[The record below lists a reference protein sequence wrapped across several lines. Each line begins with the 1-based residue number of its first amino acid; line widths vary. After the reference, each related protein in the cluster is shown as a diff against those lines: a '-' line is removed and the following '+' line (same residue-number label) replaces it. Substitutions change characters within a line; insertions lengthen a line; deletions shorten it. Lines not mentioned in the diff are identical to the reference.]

1 MQKVELLAP
10 AGDLET
16 CKVAL
21 LAGADAV
28 YIAGKNFGARAFSK
42 NFTDEELCEAIE
54 YAHIRRKKVYITVN
68 TIVYNEEMNAAF
80 DYIKYLYEIHADAL
94 IIQDLGLL
102 RFVREK
108 FPDFEVHAS
117 TQMNI
122 YDVKG
127 ALALQKLGVKR
138 VVLARE
144 TPLEVVQKIAEL
156 SIETEIFIHGAL
168 CFCASGNC
176 LMSYA
181 IGKRSGNRGKC
192 AQPCRKKYT
201 LLEDGRRLNTNES
214 LLSMKD
220 LNTIDKI
227 DQIINNKVTSL
238 KIEGRMKSKEYVYA
252 VVSSY
257 RKTIDAYY
265 QTKKIK
271 INSIIN
277 ERLLVTFNR
286 EFTKGYLFKEKN
298 HLLTNIK
305 TVNHQ
310 GLSIGKVISSTKN
323 YVEIKLTH
331 PLRINDAIR
340 IVSEEEIGFV
350 VNKMFVNSI
359 DVKEA
364 IIGEIVKIPIQK
376 YIKIGSIVVKT
387 KDAEIEKETK
397 VLLEE
402 ETIKEDVLVT
412 LFIHY
417 QEEAKLILKA
427 KKIQV
432 EVKGPILNE
441 ISNKQVDELFFEER
455 LNKTKDTPFI
465 FKKIIIDYDKIAYIS
480 VKDINELRRNAIQA
494 LEEKIKTSF
503 QRQMVVPYI
512 EKPKYPKTSEF
523 SLEAIVHT
531 KEQYDICKEK
541 GIEVIYTDFPSE
553 LENGPRLINVSG
565 KGIVQNIGNM
575 FDGCTCSS
583 YLNVV
588 NNEAIKMLLAMG
600 ANKIYLSN
608 ELEVNQL
615 DSFSKIAKEVD
626 LGIMVYGKMDLMV
639 TKHCF
644 ISKLKGETFKHCN
657 QCQNHYYEL
666 MDEYH
671 NKMRVFTN
679 PVYDCSLRILDYNKR
694 DWLNDMN
701 QIKKSN
707 IRKWLLVFT
716 DESKEIVKNILEKY
730 QSILNK

>member
-1 MQKVELLAP
+1 MDKIELLAP

-42 NFTDEELCEAIE
+42 NFTDEELCEAIN
-54 YAHIRRKKVYITVN
+54 YAHVRGKKVYITVN
-68 TIVYNEEMNAAF
+68 TIVYNEEMNEAI

-102 RFVREK
+102 RYVREK

-127 ALALQKLGVKR
+127 ALALQQLGVKR

-201 LLEDGRRLNTNES
+201 LLEDEIKQNANES

-227 DQIINNKVTSL
+227 DQIIGAKVTSL

-271 INSIIN
+271 INPIIN

-310 GLSIGKVISSTKN
+310 GLPIGKVIRSTKN
-323 YVEIKLTH
+323 YVEIKLSH

-340 IVSEEEIGFV
+340 IVGEEEIGFI

-364 IIGEIVKIPIQK
+364 TTDEIVKIPIQK
-376 YIKIGSIVVKT
+376 YIKTGSIVVKT

-397 VLLEE
+397 ILLEE
-402 ETIKEDVLVT
+402 EKIKEDVVAT

-417 QEEAKLILKA
+417 QEEAKLILKT

-432 EVKGPILNE
+432 EVNGPILNE
-441 ISNKQVDELFFEER
+441 TSNKQVDELFFEER

-480 VKDINELRRNAIQA
+480 VKDINELRRKAIQA
-494 LEEKIKTSF
+494 LEEKIKISF
-503 QRQMVVPYI
+503 QRQMVPYM
-512 EKPKYPKTSEF
+512 EEPKYPKTSEYSF
-523 SLEAIVHT
+523 EAIVHT

-541 GIEVIYTDFPSE
+541 GIEVIYSDFQSE
-553 LENGPRLINVSG
+553 LENEPRLINVSSR
-565 KGIVQNIGNM
+565 GIVQNIGNL

-588 NNEAIKMLLAMG
+588 NNEAIKMLVAMG
-600 ANKIYLSN
+600 ASKIYLSN
-608 ELEVNQL
+608 ELEVGQL
-615 DSFSKIAKEVD
+615 PSFSKIAKEVD

-644 ISKLKGETFKHCN
+644 ISKLKGETSKHCN
-657 QCQNHYYEL
+657 QCKNHQYEL

-671 NKMRVFTN
+671 NKMRVFTD
-679 PVYDCSLRILDYNKR
+679 PVHDCSLRILDYNKR
-694 DWLNDMN
+694 DWFNDLN
-701 QIKKSN
+701 QIKQSN

-716 DESKEIVKNILEKY
+716 DESKETVKTILEKY
-730 QSILNK
+730 LSIYIQ